1 MAQVN
6 VDLSEYDMLRESKA
20 KAEKELE
27 EVKKE
32 LEGLKKHSS
41 CVVKTRRYLPNLD
54 VQKAARIAAESYMA
68 KLKSIRFRDD
78 YEYSY
83 MPFSERDT
91 REAAFRFALPSN
103 PFTGASA
110 DFIKLVTSYM
120 ESSIKEGIREAHSD
134 KERYS
139 NSGYIEDVSLT
150 EVIGFEDVRIE
161 VENTLKEQYVLSME
175 EKKFELDRKI
185 TEYSNKLKKVTDE
198 VEAQYKEQV
207 LELKQEIAKLEK
219 DKEELKKDLAE
230 AKKTK
235 EDKIAEAEEKVR
247 LALQELEAIKGKQAE
262 QPKKKG
268 FLGLFQ

>member
-1 MAQVN
+1 MALVQ
-6 VDLSEYDMLRESKA
+6 VDLSEYDMFRQAKE

-68 KLKSIRFRDD
+68 KLKSIRFRD
-78 YEYSY
+78 EYSY

-91 REAAFRFALPSN
+91 RETAFRFALPSN
-103 PFTGASA
+103 PFKGASA

-120 ESSIKEGIREAHSD
+120 ESFIKEGIREAHSD
-134 KERYS
+134 RERYS

-161 VENTLKEQYVLSME
+161 VENALKEQYALSME

-185 TEYSNKLKKVTDE
+185 TQYSNKLSKVTDE

-207 LELKQEIAKLEK
+207 LELKQEIAELEK
-219 DKEELKKDLAE
+219 DKEDLKKDLAE

-247 LALQELEAIKGKQAE
+247 LALQELEALKGKQVE
-262 QPKKKG
+262 QSKKKG